1 MIVDFKIQ
9 NLSLWRLQKHSGI
22 KNKRTK
28 VHPPHLEN
36 KKNGRRA
43 LHKRAPL
50 TARKQRMVGFSS
62 STPSSPSCY
71 YNGGLKHIN
80 QTRCLR
86 NRQHRQRRTRAT
98 SALRSSSSSSGSN
111 ASNSANN
118 NDNNDNNNNNNNAND
133 SNGISPSSRTNS
145 PSSSSFGG
153 NGRVEVTNG
162 ASNVLFLQ
170 RLSTKVAALSASIAI
185 AVASAPGAHFASF
198 LNPWNSVSHSSS
210 LVAYA
215 EEQDTASSGKSDNGS
230 TDTIAVDNEK
240 ELSPDALVV
249 DEVWQLVSDTFLP
262 VRNDISVGFDRE
274 AWNALREEGVVKNPP
289 KSRQEAYEYIRGM
302 LSTLNDP
309 FTRFVAPK
317 DFQELLKYDISGV
330 GLNVAEMPDNTSEVG
345 VLGLV
350 AESARRKSGN
360 KTRRRNFIRRWR
372 RSERHERVSSHEHD
386 SRRRQHASRFES
398 PTR

>member
-1 MIVDFKIQ
+1 MEDETHQPRDVFEIGNTDKEE
-9 NLSLWRLQKHSGI
+9 HA
-22 KNKRTK
+22 
-28 VHPPHLEN
+28 
-36 KKNGRRA
+36 RR
-43 LHKRAPL
+43 
-50 TARKQRMVGFSS
+50 V
-62 STPSSPSCY
+62 
-71 YNGGLKHIN
+71 
-80 QTRCLR
+80 
-86 NRQHRQRRTRAT
+86 
-98 SALRSSSSSSGSN
+98 LRSSSSFLGSN
-111 ASNSANN
+111 GVIVLIIMIIMIIM
-118 NDNNDNNNNNNNAND
+118 NNNNNAND

-145 PSSSSFGG
+145 PSSSSIGG

-274 AWNALREEGVVKNPP
+274 GHGAALRGRRRAE
-289 KSRQEAYEYIRGM
+289 KSTGI
-302 LSTLNDP
+302 
-309 FTRFVAPK
+309 
-317 DFQELLKYDISGV
+317 
-330 GLNVAEMPDNTSEVG
+330 
-345 VLGLV
+345 
-350 AESARRKSGN
+350 
-360 KTRRRNFIRRWR
+360 KTRGIRIYTRDAFDVE
-372 RSERHERVSSHEHD
+372 RSVYEVCR
-386 SRRRQHASRFES
+386 A
-398 PTR
+398 

>member
-1 MIVDFKIQ
+1 
-9 NLSLWRLQKHSGI
+9 
-22 KNKRTK
+22 
-28 VHPPHLEN
+28 
-36 KKNGRRA
+36 
-43 LHKRAPL
+43 
-50 TARKQRMVGFSS
+50 MVGFSS
-62 STPSSPSCY
+62 STPSSPTCY

-111 ASNSANN
+111 ASKSANN
-118 NDNNDNNNNNNNAND
+118 NDNNDNNNNNAND

-215 EEQDTASSGKSDNGS
+215 E
-230 TDTIAVDNEK
+230 
-240 ELSPDALVV
+240 
-249 DEVWQLVSDTFLP
+249 
-262 VRNDISVGFDRE
+262 
-274 AWNALREEGVVKNPP
+274 
-289 KSRQEAYEYIRGM
+289 
-302 LSTLNDP
+302 
-309 FTRFVAPK
+309 
-317 DFQELLKYDISGV
+317 
-330 GLNVAEMPDNTSEVG
+330 
-345 VLGLV
+345 
-350 AESARRKSGN
+350 
-360 KTRRRNFIRRWR
+360 
-372 RSERHERVSSHEHD
+372 
-386 SRRRQHASRFES
+386 
-398 PTR
+398 